1 MTDIKPIIAKNIVDL
16 RIAGNM
22 TQSELAQKLNYSD
35 KAVSKWE
42 RAESIPDV
50 AVLME
55 IAQVFGVSLDYL
67 TKEEH
72 SCETEKI
79 NSAEEEVAEEAEK
92 RCRNRKIVAGLS
104 VALVWFVATLVF
116 VVADILWS
124 AKFAW
129 LAFMWALPVTAI
141 VWIVFNSMWFNKKR
155 NYFIVSLLMWS
166 VLAAVYLSVLM
177 AGASIWQ
184 LFILGVP
191 GQVIICIWSKFNVGS
206 KKQRKDKK
214 ETEQR

>member
-1 MTDIKPIIAKNIVDL
+1 MKDIKPIVAKNILDL
-16 RIAGNM
+16 RVANNM
-22 TQSELAQKLNYSD
+22 TQSDLAQKLNYSD

-72 SCETEKI
+72 SCEEEKTDTI
-79 NSAEEEVAEEAEK
+79 EETVTAESEK
-92 RCRNRKIVAGLS
+92 KRRNRKIVAGLS
-104 VALVWFVATLVF
+104 IALVWFVATFAF
-116 VVADILWS
+116 VVADILWGGR
-124 AKFAW
+124 FAW
-129 LAFMWALPVTAI
+129 LAFIWALPVTAI
-141 VWIVFNSMWFNKKR
+141 VWIVFNTMWFNRKL

-166 VLAAVYLSVLM
+166 TLAAVYLSILM
-177 AGASIWQ
+177 TGASVWQ

-191 GQVIICIWSKFNVGS
+191 GQVIICIWSKFSSGS
-206 KKQRKDKK
+206 KKPKK
-214 ETEQR
+214 ERKEKK

>member
-16 RIAGNM
+16 RIASNM

-72 SCETEKI
+72 SCEEEKTE
-79 NSAEEEVAEEAEK
+79 SAAEVVAEDEK
-92 RCRNRKIVAGLS
+92 KCRNRKIVAGLS
-104 VALVWFVATLVF
+104 IALVWFVATLVF

-166 VLAAVYLSVLM
+166 MLAAVYLSILM
-177 AGASIWQ
+177 AGASVWQ
-184 LFILGVP
+184 MFILGVP
-191 GQVIICIWSKFNVGS
+191 GQVIICIWSKFSSGS
-206 KKQRKDKK
+206 KKPKK
-214 ETEQR
+214 ERKEKK

>member
-1 MTDIKPIIAKNIVDL
+1 VKDIKPIVAKNIADL
-16 RIAGNM
+16 RVASNM
-22 TQSELAQKLNYSD
+22 TQSDLAQKLNYSD

-72 SCETEKI
+72 SCEEEKTDI
-79 NSAEEEVAEEAEK
+79 IEK
-92 RCRNRKIVAGLS
+92 ADTSENDKKRRNRKIVVGLS
-104 VALVWFVATLVF
+104 IALVWFVATFAF
-116 VVADILWS
+116 VVADILWGG
-124 AKFAW
+124 KFAW
-129 LAFMWALPVTAI
+129 LSFIWALPVTAI
-141 VWIVFNSMWFNKKR
+141 VWIVFNSMWFNKKL
-155 NYFIVSLLMWS
+155 NYFIVSLLMWGAI
-166 VLAAVYLSVLM
+166 VAVYLSMLM

-191 GQVIICIWSKFNVGS
+191 GQVIICIWSKFSAGN
-206 KKQRKDKK
+206 KKPKK
-214 ETEQR
+214 